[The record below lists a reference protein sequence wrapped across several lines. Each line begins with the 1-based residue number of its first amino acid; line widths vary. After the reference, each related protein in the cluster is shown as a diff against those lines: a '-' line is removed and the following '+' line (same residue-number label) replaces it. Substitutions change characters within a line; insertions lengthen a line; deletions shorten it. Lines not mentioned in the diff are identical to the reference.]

1 MKTTA
6 HPASNGAHAGMA
18 GPARAGQR
26 GYALLG
32 LLLALS
38 VISIYLVSSVVP
50 NVKMSVQRSKEE
62 ELIYRGNQMAK
73 AIARYYG
80 GRALRPLQLQVP
92 PPYGYL
98 TELKK
103 LRDGV
108 TLGVQEVR
116 FARTT
121 EMIDP
126 MTGVEWEPVRARDPR
141 INRVLQAYA
150 AETGAIIPQSYL
162 LLAGPP
168 PKIQRIKGLGS
179 DSGAGTTGE
188 PGTQPGQP
196 GVTPPNGVAVVRP
209 PGNHSED
216 LDDDDDD
223 DDDDANDPLGHLF
236 KSDSFSSSSAPGKST
251 VPIIGVAPKL
261 KGKGVRTLY
270 GLEYYEEWVF
280 IYVPPAGQGFGQGS
294 PGVQPVQPNQPGQ
307 PGGGGLK
314 TSP

>member
-1 MKTTA
+1 MKTTTP
-6 HPASNGAHAGMA
+6 PASSEDHAGA
-18 GPARAGQR
+18 RAPARDGQR

-38 VISIYLVSSVVP
+38 IIGIYLVSSVAP
-50 NVKMSVQRSKEE
+50 NVKLEVQRSKEE
-62 ELIYRGNQMAK
+62 EMIYRGNQMAK

-80 GRALRPLQLQVP
+80 GRVLRPLQLQVP

-108 TLGVQEVR
+108 TLGVQEVK

-121 EMIDP
+121 ELIDP

-168 PKIQRIKGLGS
+168 PKIQKIKGSLS
-179 DSGAGTTGE
+179 DSENATQAQNETR
-188 PGTQPGQP
+188 PSQPGGTAP
-196 GVTPPNGVAVVRP
+196 GGVAVVRP
-209 PGNHSED
+209 PANRTGD

-223 DDDDANDPLGHLF
+223 DDEEANDPLGHLF
-236 KSDSFSSSSAPGKST
+236 KSDSFSSSAPGKST

-261 KGKGVRTLY
+261 KGKALHALY
-270 GLEYYEEWVF
+270 GLEQYEEWVF
-280 IYVPPAGQGFGQGS
+280 IYVPPNGQGLGQGN
-294 PGVQPVQPNQPGQ
+294 PGVQPIQPN
-307 PGGGGLK
+307 GGLK

>member
-1 MKTTA
+1 MKMIV
-6 HPASNGAHAGMA
+6 HPDSNRSHTGTCS
-18 GPARAGQR
+18 PARDGSQR

-50 NVKMSVQRSKEE
+50 NVKMTVQRSKEE

-108 TLGVQEVR
+108 TLGVQEVK
-116 FARTT
+116 FARAT
-121 EMIDP
+121 ELIDP

-141 INRVLQAYA
+141 INRVLQAFA
-150 AETGAIIPQSYL
+150 AETGAIIPQTYL

-168 PKIQRIKGLGS
+168 PKIQHIKGSGL
-179 DSGAGTTGE
+179 DSENNTNGQ
-188 PGTQPGQP
+188 PQSQPGQP
-196 GVTPPNGVAVVRP
+196 GGATPGGVAVVRP
-209 PGNHSED
+209 PANHSED

-223 DDDDANDPLGHLF
+223 DDDEANDPLGHLF
-236 KSDSFSSSSAPGKST
+236 KSDSFSSSAPGKST

-261 KGKGVRTLY
+261 KGKAIHTLY

-280 IYVPPAGQGFGQGS
+280 LYIPLNPQGFGQGNN
-294 PGVQPVQPNQPGQ
+294 GIQPIQPNQPNQ
-307 PGGGGLK
+307 PGGGLK